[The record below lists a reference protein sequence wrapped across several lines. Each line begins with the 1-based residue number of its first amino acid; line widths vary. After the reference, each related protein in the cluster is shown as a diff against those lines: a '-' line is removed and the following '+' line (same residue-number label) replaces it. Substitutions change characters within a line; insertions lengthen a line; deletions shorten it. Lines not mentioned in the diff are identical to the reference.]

1 MTQQNITS
9 RTEWLKA
16 RRALLAQEKALTKQK
31 DDLSK
36 ARKALPWVR
45 LEKDYVF
52 ETENG
57 ETALSDLFKDRSQ
70 LIVYHFM
77 YGPEWK
83 AGCVSCSFWADSFN
97 GLAPH
102 LAARDTTFVAVSSAP
117 MSMIA
122 PFKKRM
128 GWDFEWVSSSPS
140 NFNADFHVG
149 FYPDPPADKPMMYN
163 FKDIETAPME
173 EMHGTSVFKKGDDG
187 SVFHTYSTYGRGLDN
202 TNAAY
207 AYLDMTPAG
216 RNEPSTGNPMAWVKH
231 HDAY

>member
-1 MTQQNITS
+1 MTQQNTVT
-9 RTEWLKA
+9 RAEWLKA
-16 RRALLAQEKALTKQK
+16 RRALLEQEKAHTKQK
-31 DDLSK
+31 DELAK
-36 ARKALPWVR
+36 ARMALPWVR

-52 ETENG
+52 ETEGG
-57 ETALSDLFKDRSQ
+57 EALLSDLFKDRSQ

-97 GLAPH
+97 GLTPH
-102 LAARDTTFVAVSSAP
+102 LAERDTAFVAVSSAP

-128 GWDFEWVSSSPS
+128 GWDFDWVSSSPS
-140 NFNADFHVG
+140 TFNADFHVG
-149 FYPDPPADKPMMYN
+149 FYPDRPTDTAMMYN
-163 FKDIETAPME
+163 FKEIKAAQMD
-173 EMHGTSVFKKGDDG
+173 EMHGTSVFAKGDDG
-187 SVFHTYSTYGRGLDN
+187 SVYHTYSTYGRGLDI

-216 RNEPSTGNPMAWVKH
+216 RNEPSSGNPMAWVKH
-231 HDAY
+231 HDDY